1 MELTMYDT
9 LLQLPLFQG
18 LCKNDFTD
26 ILGKVKLHFSK
37 NKAMEKIIKQGSP
50 CNGLVFLLNGE
61 IISETKDR
69 DDLYTWCEYF
79 NEPYVLE
86 PYSLFGMNTNYIS
99 SYSAMTDVNIVSI
112 EKKFILSELNKYDI
126 FRLNYLNIISNRSQI
141 LQDRLLNNKTNSIE
155 EKVINFFLYHAEK
168 STGKKLLKIKMEDF
182 ATLLNDTRLSVSKV
196 LNELQEMG
204 LLVLRRKEIEI
215 PEISLLA
222 TYKSKI

>member
-1 MELTMYDT
+1 
-9 LLQLPLFQG
+9 
-18 LCKNDFTD
+18 
-26 ILGKVKLHFSK
+26 
-37 NKAMEKIIKQGSP
+37 
-50 CNGLVFLLNGE
+50 
-61 IISETKDR
+61 
-69 DDLYTWCEYF
+69 
-79 NEPYVLE
+79 
-86 PYSLFGMNTNYIS
+86 
-99 SYSAMTDVNIVSI
+99 MTDVNIVSI

>member
-1 MELTMYDT
+1 
-9 LLQLPLFQG
+9 
-18 LCKNDFTD
+18 
-26 ILGKVKLHFSK
+26 
-37 NKAMEKIIKQGSP
+37 
-50 CNGLVFLLNGE
+50 
-61 IISETKDR
+61 
-69 DDLYTWCEYF
+69 
-79 NEPYVLE
+79 
-86 PYSLFGMNTNYIS
+86 
-99 SYSAMTDVNIVSI
+99 MTDVNIVSI

-141 LQDRLLNNKTNSIE
+141 LQDRLLNKKTNSIE

-182 ATLLNDTRLSVSKV
+182 ATLLNDTRLYVSKV